1 MGWPEVKQAADE
13 HRYEL
18 VLSGAAVSERIDKSG
33 LDKDIFEL
41 TFLNFLQISNTTLLS
56 LPVELG
62 QLLKLKTLDLHKNS
76 LKELPASIGLLKE
89 LKHLDLSDNKLQKLP
104 TTLTELNL
112 LQSLNL
118 NCNQLTELPS
128 FVLLTSLKR
137 VDISHNQLKE
147 LPDGIYELEH
157 LSEIIASYNQIS
169 NISGNISKL
178 PALKVLS
185 LNANKIELL
194 PSELTDC
201 LKLKDLHLQDNSIQD
216 RRLFKVIKQCSTK
229 AVLDYIA
236 TRSEKVKAGKKGGK
250 KGRSRKVSEGADNE
264 VSADQAEAQFFSPV
278 VRVMHSEEFKVVSQ
292 SSVKV
297 VRPYIVCAVV
307 RNLDLIDVDAY
318 KKFINI
324 QVPLHS
330 YTKELLTRCEVMM
343 ANNQLEIKQ
352 DLSES

>member
-18 VLSGAAVSERIDKSG
+18 VLSGATVSERIDKSG

-41 TFLNFLQISNTTLLS
+41 TSLNFLQISNTTLLS

-62 QLLKLKTLDLHKNS
+62 QLVKLKTLDLHKNS

-236 TRSEKVKAGKKGGK
+236 TRSEKVKAGKKGVK

-307 RNLDLIDVDAY
+307 RNLDLIDADAY

-330 YTKELLTRCEVMM
+330 YTKELLTKWEVMM
-343 ANNQLEIKQ
+343 ANNQLEIK
-352 DLSES
+352 